1 MPKGL
6 RNRPDVGEH
15 GQLRPTPD
23 MLVLHLRYDEDG
35 LVHAMS
41 NSISYDGAR
50 CWHPST
56 KMTKHSVFNIAE
68 GPITCLACAARTY

>member
-1 MPKGL
+1 MRTGL
-6 RNRPDVGEH
+6 RHKPKLGKSEPTRGASDV
-15 GQLRPTPD
+15 P
-23 MLVLHLRYDEDG
+23 VLHLRFDDEG

-41 NSISYDGAR
+41 SSISYDGAR

-56 KMTKHSVFNIAE
+56 KMTKHSVHNIAK